1 MFCSL
6 CGPNGA
12 FLSYVMV
19 CIEFIQILYSGFKL
33 CEECSVDEHDRPSA
47 IARTHNPILIS
58 EMSSNPP
65 SDITCS
71 IHGFKADFYDPN
83 TNLFLCQHC
92 TKPTEDSLLTI
103 KPESLSD
110 AVKVSNK

>member
-1 MFCSL
+1 MRYNMESVICMLNLFED
-6 CGPNGA
+6 
-12 FLSYVMV
+12 FLP
-19 CIEFIQILYSGFKL
+19 GFKL

-58 EMSSNPP
+58 EMSSNSP

-92 TKPTEDSLLTI
+92 TKPTEDTLLTI

-110 AVKVSNK
+110 AVKVCNKYKLVK